1 VRTKLLAG
9 LLFAGAGAG
18 AGAVVACN
26 PDAGGAIRAD
36 DAAILRAILATSCK
50 AFDGQFDAISDLPAS
65 AERVTELAADAKL
78 ADDVASDL
86 LRRASS
92 SDKWAHVDVCASRR
106 VLDGTEVEGLIAR
119 SGRIPADWAD
129 FYAAYP
135 GVRALCRL
143 SLPAYTRDR
152 TSAVVL
158 GACAHDIYSQWA
170 DEYQLEKTGR
180 QWRLRERRV
189 LWVRS
194 F

>member
-1 VRTKLLAG
+1 
-9 LLFAGAGAG
+9 LFVACAL
-18 AGAVVACN
+18 VACN
-26 PDAGGAIRAD
+26 PDAGGATKAD
-36 DAAILRAILATSCK
+36 DAAVLRAILATSCR
-50 AFDGQFDAISDLPAS
+50 AFDGRFDAISDLPAS
-65 AERVTELAADAKL
+65 AERVTDLAADAKL
-78 ADDVASDL
+78 AGEITSSL

-92 SDKWAHVDVCASRR
+92 SEKWAHVDVCASRR
-106 VLDGTEVEGLIAR
+106 VVNGTEVDGLIAR
-119 SGRIPADWAD
+119 SGRIPTDWAD

-158 GACAHDIYSQWA
+158 GACAHDFYAQWA
-170 DEYQLEKTGR
+170 DEYLLEKTGS
-180 QWRLRERRV
+180 QWRLRDRRV